1 MRSRLFYQR
10 IKTKVQLLD
19 SGVEPVK
26 EQGFFQ
32 LSIPLV
38 NSYESRH
45 FFIISKSTSFINW
58 QPFPQA
64 DLKTEM
70 K

>member
-45 FFIISKSTSFINW
+45 FFNNFQTNIIYQLATLSTG
-58 QPFPQA
+58 
-64 DLKTEM
+64 
-70 K
+70 